1 MSRVYLGNDPFI
13 PGRRIEVDPSNL
25 FTHDDDCQICRAVR
39 LAQKGVTSAKYLPP
53 EFSKQA
59 VREAVRADQV
69 AARRRDPDATV
80 PPVEETAFEVV
91 E

>member
-1 MSRVYLGNDPFI
+1 MSKVYLGIDPFV
-13 PGRRIEVDPSNL
+13 PGRRIEVDPSSL
-25 FTHDDDCQICRAVR
+25 THDDDCQICRAVR
-39 LAQKGVTSAKYLPP
+39 LAQKGVTSAEHLPP

-59 VREAVRADQV
+59 VREAVLADQV
-69 AARRRDPDATV
+69 AARRRDTDATV

>member
-1 MSRVYLGNDPFI
+1 MDRVYLGNDPFV

-25 FTHDDDCQICRAVR
+25 FAHGDSCPICRAVR
-39 LAQKGVTSAKYLPP
+39 LAQKGMTSAEYLPP

-59 VREAVRADQV
+59 VTGAVRVDQV

-80 PPVEETAFEVV
+80 PPVEETAFVVV